1 MNPVMMEQQLRG
13 GGWAATS
20 PASTYTLYASP
31 TAPSRPSSLPAFS
44 SPSLVHTTRIA
55 GDFRC
60 ANVLRTTTLKF
71 QLANRQLRQ
80 RGPSPLSHRN
90 PTATQNYTSAAWY
103 PTRRPIHP
111 TTPPLGVGAM
121 PVLHHLYQRAAS
133 LATDTRTLESRQLR
147 ALAHQ
152 AAQAVA
158 PPPSPATLADHPPPL
173 TLVPRQYNGQLV
185 AIPYFYQYGG
195 PAPAAVAGIVLG
207 SVAGFLLLLWLF
219 WTLSNGSGFIRTS
232 DYTERDR
239 GERSS
244 RSRRSSRQT
253 NTELRSR
260 SPPRRERVIRQ
271 ERIVRE
277 VPVQRER
284 ESSRVRETVIIDD
297 EGPPPMMRGER
308 RVEGDDIAG
317 LPLRGSRF

>member
-1 MNPVMMEQQLRG
+1 
-13 GGWAATS
+13 
-20 PASTYTLYASP
+20 
-31 TAPSRPSSLPAFS
+31 
-44 SPSLVHTTRIA
+44 
-55 GDFRC
+55 
-60 ANVLRTTTLKF
+60 
-71 QLANRQLRQ
+71 
-80 RGPSPLSHRN
+80 
-90 PTATQNYTSAAWY
+90 
-103 PTRRPIHP
+103 
-111 TTPPLGVGAM
+111 M

-147 ALAHQ
+147 ALAHRATQ
-152 AAQAVA
+152 ALATAAA
-158 PPPSPATLADHPPPL
+158 PNTLPLANRNPPI

-232 DYTERDR
+232 EYSEQDRDR
-239 GERSS
+239 ERGS

-253 NTELRSR
+253 NTEMRSR

-297 EGPPPMMRGER
+297 EGPPPMRGER

>member
-1 MNPVMMEQQLRG
+1 
-13 GGWAATS
+13 
-20 PASTYTLYASP
+20 
-31 TAPSRPSSLPAFS
+31 
-44 SPSLVHTTRIA
+44 
-55 GDFRC
+55 
-60 ANVLRTTTLKF
+60 
-71 QLANRQLRQ
+71 
-80 RGPSPLSHRN
+80 
-90 PTATQNYTSAAWY
+90 
-103 PTRRPIHP
+103 
-111 TTPPLGVGAM
+111 M

-133 LATDTRTLESRQLR
+133 LATDTRALESRQFR
-147 ALAHQ
+147 ALAHRATQ
-152 AAQAVA
+152 ALATA
-158 PPPSPATLADHPPPL
+158 PSPNPLPLANRTPPI

-207 SVAGFLLLLWLF
+207 SVARFLLLLWLF

-232 DYTERDR
+232 EYSERDR
-239 GERSS
+239 GERGS

-253 NTELRSR
+253 TTEMRSR

-284 ESSRVRETVIIDD
+284 ERESSRVRETVIIED
-297 EGPPPMMRGER
+297 EGPPPPMMRGER